1 LDNGRRND
9 AKQQEAVK
17 WIQRYQKRVN
27 QSTLHVHPRS
37 PMFLFSLNAKDGK
50 QKKHVQTWVNT
61 VTQLDSN
68 VNKEVTQLITSNA
81 ACSTTN

>member
-1 LDNGRRND
+1 
-9 AKQQEAVK
+9 
-17 WIQRYQKRVN
+17 
-27 QSTLHVHPRS
+27 
-37 PMFLFSLNAKDGK
+37 MFLFSLNAKDGK